1 MKLIID
7 FIIKNTKGDAMEN
20 NENKNETSKIDKN
33 ILEFNEQ
40 QEIEK
45 EERLLDL
52 IIEIIVS
59 STLKEYYETSN
70 KIPAIQP
77 NRTK

>member
-1 MKLIID
+1 
-7 FIIKNTKGDAMEN
+7 MEN
-20 NENKNETSKIDKN
+20 NENKNETSTIDKN

-70 KIPAIQP
+70 KISAIQP

>member
-1 MKLIID
+1 
-7 FIIKNTKGDAMEN
+7 MEN
-20 NENKNETSKIDKN
+20 NENKNETSTIDKN

-45 EERLLDL
+45 EEKLLDL

>member
-1 MKLIID
+1 
-7 FIIKNTKGDAMEN
+7 MEN